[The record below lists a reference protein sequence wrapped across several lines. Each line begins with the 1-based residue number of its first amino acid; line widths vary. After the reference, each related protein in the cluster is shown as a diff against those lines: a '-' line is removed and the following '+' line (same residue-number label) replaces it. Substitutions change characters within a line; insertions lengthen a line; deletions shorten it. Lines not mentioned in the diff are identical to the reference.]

1 MFQQILALIII
12 LFFISRIVWQ
22 KKKKQINN
30 NEFIFW
36 LTFWI
41 IAGVAILS
49 LKYID
54 KIVGFLGFSGTGID
68 ILFYIAVVILVY
80 LVFKI
85 RIRQAR
91 IEKNITEIVRNI
103 SLKNK
108 E

>member
-1 MFQQILALIII
+1 MFQQLFALIII
-12 LFFISRIVWQ
+12 LFFISRIIWQ
-22 KKKKQINN
+22 KKKNKINR

-36 LTFWI
+36 LSFWI
-41 IAGVAILS
+41 IAGNAILF

-54 KIVGFLGFSGTGID
+54 KLVGFLGFSGTGID

-91 IEKNITEIVRNI
+91 IEKNITELVRNI
-103 SLKNK
+103 SLKK
-108 E
+108 